1 MPSRNAKGAWILAAM
16 AAPAAELAL
25 GQPWPTTAAEALLGL
40 GACYVGWKLAGKEM
54 PRWLWALQ
62 MVWVVLLLPGGI
74 AGAAECWPGAIQ
86 SHVICWVLLILAATS
101 AAFGMRE
108 TASAAACAFWLIGI
122 LMILIMV
129 AGIGVVEPTWL
140 LRKPEAPQP
149 AAAWVFLIPGAAILL
164 PGKRPGGSWL
174 AAAGVIA
181 VIMSALVDG
190 VVPAGM
196 QGENPFYLYSM
207 SLTLPG
213 GARRM
218 EALASVGLTM
228 SRFCLLTLL
237 LSSAGH
243 AADRIRVG
251 WGTRAALVTA
261 IAGGIVFAAGWKMPE
276 IILLLGT
283 FVLWIGIPVLCK
295 KYLEKREKRG

>member
-25 GQPWPTTAAEALLGL
+25 GQPWLTTAAEAVIGL
-40 GACYVGWKLAGKEM
+40 GACYAGWKLAGKGL
-54 PRWLWALQ
+54 PRWLWLLQ
-62 MVWVVLLLPGGI
+62 WLWIGLLIPGIMSG
-74 AGAAECWPGAIQ
+74 AGECWPGAIQ

-101 AAFGMRE
+101 AAFGTRE
-108 TASAAACAFWLIGI
+108 AASAAACAFWLIGI

-140 LRKPEAPQP
+140 LRKPEAPNS

-174 AAAGVIA
+174 AAAGIIA
-181 VIMSALVDG
+181 IIMSALVDG

-196 QGENPFYLYSM
+196 QGENSFYLYSM

-237 LSSAGH
+237 LTIAGH
-243 AADRIRVG
+243 VADRIHEG
-251 WGTRAALVTA
+251 WGAGAVLLTTL
-261 IAGGIVFAAGWKMPE
+261 AGGIVFAAGWKMPE

>member
-16 AAPAAELAL
+16 AAPAAQLAL
-25 GQPWPTTAAEALLGL
+25 GQPWPTTAAEAAIGL
-40 GACYVGWKLAGKEM
+40 GACYVGWKLAGKEL
-54 PRWLWALQ
+54 PKWLWVLQ
-62 MVWVVLLLPGGI
+62 WLWIGLLIPGIISG
-74 AGAAECWPGAIQ
+74 AGECWPGAIQ
-86 SHVICWVLLILAATS
+86 SHAICWVLLILAAVS
-101 AAFGMRE
+101 AASGLRE
-108 TASAAACAFWLIGI
+108 AASAAACAFWLIGI

-140 LRKPEAPQP
+140 LRKREPPQP
-149 AAAWVFLIPGAAILL
+149 AAAWVFLIPGAAMLL
-164 PGKRPGGSWL
+164 PGKKPGGSWL
-174 AAAGVIA
+174 AAAGGIA
-181 VIMSALVDG
+181 VLMSALVDG

-237 LSSAGH
+237 LSLAGR
-243 AADRIRVG
+243 AADRIREG
-251 WGTRAALVTA
+251 WGTGAVLLTALV
-261 IAGGIVFAAGWKMPE
+261 GGIVFAAGWKMPE
-276 IILLLGT
+276 IIFLLGT
-283 FVLWIGIPVLCK
+283 FVLWILFPALFK
-295 KYLEKREKRG
+295 NNLEKREKRG